1 MLVALA
7 GKVRGVRGELFCVDA
22 SKNIAEGLLNV
33 RPRRDISQV
42 ERSTGGSRVA
52 DLQGCRTAPSIW
64 A

>member
-22 SKNIAEGLLNV
+22 STKNIAEGLLNV

-42 ERSTGGSRVA
+42 ERSTGGSRVP
-52 DLQGCRTAPSIW
+52 DLQGCRTAPSI
-64 A
+64 